1 MQRSVAASAILH
13 MFETDL
19 LHKSHTNKNHPV
31 ARRVIFILSQIYFL
45 KGRRVNHF
53 WVTDIWKRNFIKIML
68 AVIIFMMLVYR
79 ESLKE
84 SCLSYEKLVN
94 EFEKICNFLE
104 KWAVFGD

>member
-53 WVTDIWKRNFIKIML
+53 WVTNSIKIML
-68 AVIIFMMLVYR
+68 AVIIFMLLVYR

-94 EFEKICNFLE
+94 EFEKICNSLENGLFLE
-104 KWAVFGD
+104 IS